1 VSESRSTLCGNC
13 KHFVVGG
20 LCELV
25 KGQIKAKDTCDLHEY
40 GQPQSMDTEVDPT
53 HNKLQVNYKP
63 GFMVETT
70 TGDVAQK
77 ALQME
82 HEMLARGIPEEEVH
96 RAVIAYFSEREPPYA
111 MPWPGPVTGVDSAG
125 TINNV
130 IVPDTGEPTTYF
142 QGLPK
147 DVQPYPT
154 SNVSPY
160 GIGSSTPPY
169 QSFFSPDPN
178 SVGSLSNVYDVLNPP
193 YPYEST
199 NWLGTASKI
208 NSEPSMHGE
217 HGFNVAKAI
226 PEWRY
231 PVEDSQVYPPKIPD
245 IILPPSGTN
254 RLAETY
260 DSELAAGIEIEL
272 EHTSNRNLARQI
284 AQDHLKE
291 DPKYYTKLLTHV
303 EPQKKHLLKKTA
315 EAKKEEKEEKKK
327 KTFRDL
333 LLKWALLLG
342 GAAAIDKIL
351 DDHEPDTP
359 LEVFAE
365 YTATLDSETCEEC
378 RNANGKTFN
387 ILEVHNRPVLPSEN
401 LGYTTRHPHCR
412 CDWNI
417 KENYTRSP
425 DTLSRKEESEI
436 HRIESHINHA
446 AKDGTLHKVKKDG
459 DLYSKTTKKNPLK
472 EICAC
477 KKLDLP
483 NIELPPIHLELPK
496 TKLSRK
502 ILQESIANLRSEFD
516 WLTNDYVTKARELA
530 MDSGGQLYLI
540 RAAGESITDHR
551 SEGEPYRR
559 KLSADELNSM
569 TRTSI
574 GKNMDINHQPEL
586 ETDATILDAEF
597 DKKRK
602 EIQMLVI
609 ERDHQI
615 NNAIDDGKISAVS
628 INGGMPRSES
638 IEPCNH
644 NCNGKSC
651 ELCLVPKGVVLG
663 ELDGI
668 AMTWVVTDPKGLY
681 WNGHFVSS
689 AEPGI
694 KTTKIEIL

>member
-1 VSESRSTLCGNC
+1 MSKNQNTRSALCGNC

-40 GQPQSMDTEVDPT
+40 GHPQSIDTEVEPT
-53 HNKLQVNYKP
+53 HNKLEVNYKP

-82 HEMLARGIPEEEVH
+82 HELLSRGISEEEVH

-111 MPWPGPVTGVDSAG
+111 EPWPGPVTGVDLAG
-125 TINNV
+125 RVNNV

-160 GIGSSTPPY
+160 GIGSSSRPY
-169 QSFFSPDPN
+169 QSFFTPDPN

-193 YPYEST
+193 YPYESA
-199 NWLGTASKI
+199 NWTGTASKI

-217 HGFNVAKAI
+217 YGFNVAKAI

-254 RLAETY
+254 RLAE
-260 DSELAAGIEIEL
+260 
-272 EHTSNRNLARQI
+272 
-284 AQDHLKE
+284 
-291 DPKYYTKLLTHV
+291 
-303 EPQKKHLLKKTA
+303 
-315 EAKKEEKEEKKK
+315 AKKKEKKEKKK
-327 KTFRDL
+327 KSFKDL

-342 GAAAIDKIL
+342 GVAGIDQIL

-359 LEVFAE
+359 LEIFAE
-365 YTATLDSETCEEC
+365 YTATLDNKTCEEC
-378 RNANGKTFN
+378 RNANGKIFN

-412 CDWNI
+412 CQWNI
-417 KENYTRSP
+417 QKNYTKTP
-425 DTLSRKEESEI
+425 DTLSRKEESKI
-436 HRIESHINHA
+436 HRIESHISNA

-459 DLYSKTTKKNPLK
+459 DLSAKTTKKNPLK

-477 KKLDLP
+477 Q
-483 NIELPPIHLELPK
+483 NIELPSFHLELPK

-502 ILQESIANLRSEFD
+502 ILQESIVNLRSEFD
-516 WLTNDYVTKARELA
+516 WLTDDYVTKARELA
-530 MDSGGQLYLI
+530 NDSGGELYLI
-540 RAAGESITDHR
+540 RAAGETVTDHTG
-551 SEGEPYRR
+551 EGEEYKR

-574 GKNMDINHQPEL
+574 GKSMDINHQPEL

-609 ERDHQI
+609 ERDPQI
-615 NNAIDDGKISAVS
+615 NNAIYDGKISAVS
-628 INGGMPRSES
+628 INGGMPRSET
-638 IEPCNH
+638 IEPCDH
-644 NCNGKSC
+644 NCTSDDC
-651 ELCLVPKGVVLG
+651 ELCVVPKGVVLG

-681 WNGHFVSS
+681 WNGHFVPS

-694 KTTKIEIL
+694 KFTKIETL

>member
-1 VSESRSTLCGNC
+1 MPDRTALCGNC

-20 LCELV
+20 LCKLV
-25 KGQIKAKDTCDLHEY
+25 KGQIKAKDICDLHEY
-40 GQPQSMDTEVDPT
+40 GQPQSIDTEVEPT
-53 HNKLQVNYKP
+53 HNKLEVNYKP
-63 GFMVETT
+63 GFMVETVSTTT

-111 MPWPGPVTGVDSAG
+111 MPWPGPVTGVDLAG
-125 TINNV
+125 RVNN
-130 IVPDTGEPTTYF
+130 IITPDSGEPTTYF

-160 GIGSSTPPY
+160 GIGSSSQPY

-178 SVGSLSNVYDVLNPP
+178 SVGSLSNVYNVLNPP
-193 YPYEST
+193 YPYESA
-199 NWLGTASKI
+199 NWTGTASKI
-208 NSEPSMHGE
+208 NSEPSMHNE
-217 HGFNVAKAI
+217 HGFNVTKAI

-231 PVEDSQVYPPKIPD
+231 NVEDSQMYPPKIPD
-245 IILPPSGTN
+245 IIIPPSGTN
-254 RLAETY
+254 RLAE
-260 DSELAAGIEIEL
+260 
-272 EHTSNRNLARQI
+272 
-284 AQDHLKE
+284 
-291 DPKYYTKLLTHV
+291 
-303 EPQKKHLLKKTA
+303 
-315 EAKKEEKEEKKK
+315 AKKVDKDKKK
-327 KTFRDL
+327 KSFRDL

-342 GAAAIDKIL
+342 GAVGIEKIL
-351 DDHEPDTP
+351 DDHKPDTP

-365 YTATLDSETCEEC
+365 YTATLDDKTCEEC

-412 CDWNI
+412 CEWNV
-417 KENYTRSP
+417 KKKYDSSP

-436 HRIESHINHA
+436 HRIESHISNA

-459 DLYSKTTKKNPLK
+459 DLSAKTTKKNPLN

-477 KKLDLP
+477 QIK
-483 NIELPPIHLELPK
+483 LPPIHLELPK

-516 WLTNDYVTKARELA
+516 WLTDDYVTKARELA
-530 MDSGGQLYLI
+530 ADSGGKLYLI
-540 RAAGESITDHR
+540 RAAGETITDHTG
-551 SEGEPYRR
+551 EGEEYKR

-569 TRTSI
+569 TRTAI

-597 DKKRK
+597 DKKRR

-609 ERDHQI
+609 ERDPQI
-615 NNAIDDGKISAVS
+615 NNAIDDGKITAVS
-628 INGGMPRSES
+628 INGGMPRSET
-638 IEPCNH
+638 IESCDH
-644 NCNGKSC
+644 NCTSSNC

-668 AMTWVVTDPKGLY
+668 GMTWVVTDPKGLY
-681 WNGHFVSS
+681 WNGRFVSS

-694 KTTKIEIL
+694 KFTRIEVL

>member
-1 VSESRSTLCGNC
+1 MSKNQDTRSALCGNC

-25 KGQIKAKDTCDLHEY
+25 KGQIKSKDTCDLHEY
-40 GQPQSMDTEVDPT
+40 GHPQSIDTEVDPT

-82 HEMLARGIPEEEVH
+82 HELLSRGIPEEEVH

-111 MPWPGPVTGVDSAG
+111 MPWPGPVTGVDLAG
-125 TINNV
+125 RINNV

-160 GIGSSTPPY
+160 GIGSSSEPY
-169 QSFFSPDPN
+169 QSFFTPDPN

-193 YPYEST
+193 YPYDSA
-199 NWLGTASKI
+199 NWTGTASKI

-231 PVEDSQVYPPKIPD
+231 PIEDSQVYPPKIPD
-245 IILPPSGTN
+245 IIIPPSGTN
-254 RLAETY
+254 RLAE
-260 DSELAAGIEIEL
+260 
-272 EHTSNRNLARQI
+272 
-284 AQDHLKE
+284 
-291 DPKYYTKLLTHV
+291 
-303 EPQKKHLLKKTA
+303 
-315 EAKKEEKEEKKK
+315 AKKEDKNEKRKKS
-327 KTFRDL
+327 FRDL

-342 GAAAIDKIL
+342 GAVGIEKIL
-351 DDHEPDTP
+351 DEHSLDTP

-365 YTATLDSETCEEC
+365 YTATLDDKTCEEC

-412 CDWNI
+412 CEWDV
-417 KENYTRSP
+417 KKNYTSSP

-459 DLYSKTTKKNPLK
+459 DLSQKTTKKNPLK
-472 EICAC
+472 ENCAC
-477 KKLDLP
+477 QNVTLQ
-483 NIELPPIHLELPK
+483 NVELPQIHLELPK
-496 TKLSRK
+496 VKLSRK

-516 WLTNDYVTKARELA
+516 WLTDNYVTKAKELA
-530 MDSGGQLYLI
+530 ADSGGELYLI

-574 GKNMDINHQPEL
+574 GKNMDINHQPEF
-586 ETDATILDAEF
+586 ETDATILDADF
-597 DKKRK
+597 DKKRR

-609 ERDHQI
+609 ERDPQI
-615 NNAIDDGKISAVS
+615 NDAINDGKISAVS

-638 IEPCNH
+638 IEPCDHGCKSN
-644 NCNGKSC
+644 SC

-663 ELDGI
+663 ELDNI
-668 AMTWVVTDPKGLY
+668 AMTWVVTDPRGLY
-681 WNGHFVSS
+681 WNGHFVPS

-694 KTTKIEIL
+694 KFTKIEVL